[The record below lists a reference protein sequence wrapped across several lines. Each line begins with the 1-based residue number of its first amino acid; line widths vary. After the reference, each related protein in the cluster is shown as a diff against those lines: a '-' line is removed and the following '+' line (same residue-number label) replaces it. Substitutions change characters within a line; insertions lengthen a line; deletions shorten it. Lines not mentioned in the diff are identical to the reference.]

1 MRLSLSIAALLTVCA
16 SPAVAS
22 PATDFLAS
30 VRENIDARY
39 YAKPGVDVRAIF
51 DAAEARLAQA
61 CAAQRD
67 ACPQDLGVAE
77 AREAVQALGDA
88 HTRLEQSA
96 PSAGPALGG
105 PAAQL
110 APLGWMIKKERDG
123 DGLYVAWV
131 APGGPAEKAGVQ
143 RHDVL
148 VAPAG
153 MSAAALTASVEA
165 GRYTLSRGGRTF
177 DVALTPQ
184 PGAPRPMP
192 RLDRV
197 GDAAVLH
204 VPAGVGDGM
213 AQTAHDLIAKAKAD
227 GARALI
233 LDLRDNGG
241 GGIQCA
247 AMASAFIDYSIVQ
260 SDPQG
265 GRRVLS
271 VTPGRARVVADGE
284 DDIEELI
291 VERPSR
297 WDGPMAVLVNDNTGS
312 CAEAVAI
319 QAGLAG
325 RARIIG
331 EPSVGVGNNVVM
343 GFPVSTGWRLV
354 MTIAYSTTPD
364 GKPLP
369 PRPPLDVKI
378 ADDPSAIARTGRDS
392 VLEAA
397 LRDLEAT
404 GAS

>member
-1 MRLSLSIAALLTVCA
+1 MRLSLSIAALLAACA
-16 SPAVAS
+16 GPVAAS

-30 VRENIDARY
+30 VRQNIDARY

-51 DAAEARLAQA
+51 DAAEARLTQA
-61 CAAQRD
+61 CATQRD
-67 ACPQDLGVAE
+67 ACPQALGVAE
-77 AREAVQALGDA
+77 AREAVKALGDA

-96 PSAGPALGG
+96 PPAGPAPGG

-110 APLGWMIKKERDG
+110 APLGWMIKKERG
-123 DGLYVAWV
+123 GEALYVAWV
-131 APGGPAEKAGVQ
+131 APGGPAEKAGVR

-148 VAPAG
+148 VVPPG
-153 MSAAALTASVEA
+153 MSAAALTASAEA
-165 GRYTLSRGGRTF
+165 GRYTLSRGDQTF

-184 PGAPRPMP
+184 PGSPRPMP

-197 GDAAVLH
+197 GDVAVLH
-204 VPAGVGDGM
+204 VPAGTGEGV
-213 AQTAHDLIAKAKAD
+213 AQTAHDLIAKAKAE
-227 GARALI
+227 GARALA

-247 AMASAFIDYSIVQ
+247 AVASAFIDYSVVQ

-265 GRRVLS
+265 GRRVLT
-271 VTPGRARVVADGE
+271 VTPGRARVVSDG
-284 DDIEELI
+284 DDVEELI

-319 QAGLAG
+319 QAALAG
-325 RARIIG
+325 RARVIG

-343 GFPVSTGWRLV
+343 GFPVSEGWRLI
-354 MTIAYSTTPD
+354 MTIAYSTTSD

-369 PRPPLDVKI
+369 PRPPLDVE
-378 ADDPSAIARTGRDS
+378 AVDDPVVIARTGRDA

-397 LRDLEAT
+397 VHDLAA
-404 GAS
+404 G